1 MDAAGRR
8 PGPTRGFTL
17 VELLTVVAIIAIL
30 MSLVVGAF
38 TSVRARYQ
46 RDATLEVFRAIEAA
60 LQQYYSDW
68 GMYPWPNDATAECE
82 IDDPS
87 KPSRK
92 IKIMGK
98 VDNTLNPA
106 LNFGGDLEKQAI
118 LFAALTARVR
128 NGPYMGG
135 ATPLTMEVKTVSSN
149 KTYACMVFADGW
161 GHPILYGPP
170 VSGAPVSG
178 VSAVTLPRLE
188 SKGANEGDKQDNVK
202 NYNYTNSLEDIN

>member
-92 IKIMGK
+92 IKIMGISRSRPFSSPPSP
-98 VDNTLNPA
+98 PA
-106 LNFGGDLEKQAI
+106 SGT
-118 LFAALTARVR
+118 ALTWEA
-128 NGPYMGG
+128 
-135 ATPLTMEVKTVSSN
+135 
-149 KTYACMVFADGW
+149 
-161 GHPILYGPP
+161 
-170 VSGAPVSG
+170 
-178 VSAVTLPRLE
+178 PRL
-188 SKGANEGDKQDNVK
+188 
-202 NYNYTNSLEDIN
+202 

>member
-17 VELLTVVAIIAIL
+17 VELLTVVAIIGIL

-68 GMYPWPNDATAECE
+68 SMYPYNDNVE

-87 KPSRK
+87 KPSRR
-92 IKIMGK
+92 IQIMGK
-98 VDNTLNPA
+98 VDNSLSPA
-106 LNFGGDLEKQAI
+106 RDFGGDLEKQAI

-135 ATPLTMEVKTVSSN
+135 ATPLTMEVKTVSSG
-149 KTYACMVFADGW
+149 KTYACMVFVDGW

-188 SKGANEGDKQDNVK
+188 SKGANEGDKEDNVK
-202 NYNYTNSLEDIN
+202 NYNYTTSLEDIN